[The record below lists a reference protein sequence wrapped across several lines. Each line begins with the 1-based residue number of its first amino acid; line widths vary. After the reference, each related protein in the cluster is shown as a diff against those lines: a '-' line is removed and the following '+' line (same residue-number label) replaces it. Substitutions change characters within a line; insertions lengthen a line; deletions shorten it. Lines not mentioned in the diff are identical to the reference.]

1 MSSEIRREFTGMLP
15 AAIDKFEE
23 LITLAKDLN
32 PIVVK
37 GYDASQG
44 EDSFFFWGC
53 ACQVTC
59 SNMSKLKALA
69 ESLDILWATDDL
81 GCMAY
86 TKGLTIED
94 FKTYRVSGDL
104 ELMPEEPEN

>member
-1 MSSEIRREFTGMLP
+1 
-15 AAIDKFEE
+15 
-23 LITLAKDLN
+23 
-32 PIVVK
+32 
-37 GYDASQG
+37 
-44 EDSFFFWGC
+44 
-53 ACQVTC
+53 
-59 SNMSKLKALA
+59 MSKLKALA